1 MAERIVVINPNST
14 QAVTDAIDAALRP
27 WRMAGGPAIECVT
40 LAEGPPGIE
49 TQAQVEQVVQPI
61 CRLVRAREDAA
72 AFVIACFSDPGLH
85 AAREATARPVFGIAE
100 CGLLTALTQGERFG
114 IVAIL
119 ATSLPRHLRY
129 VRQLGLAARSAGD
142 LPLGLGVV
150 ELADEARS
158 LERMVEVGRRL
169 RDHLGADVLV
179 LGSAGMARYRAA
191 LAAALGV
198 PVVDPTQAAVTI
210 AIGAVRQAHE
220 GDDQCGLTARRP

>member
-1 MAERIVVINPNST
+1 MAERIVVINPNCT
-14 QAVTDAIDAALRP
+14 QAVTDAIDATLQP
-27 WRMAGGPAIECVT
+27 WRMVGGPVIECVT

-49 TQAQVEQVVQPI
+49 TQAHVEQVVRPI
-61 CRLVRAREDAA
+61 CRLVRARADAA

-85 AAREATARPVFGIAE
+85 AAREATEKPVFGIAE

-119 ATSLPRHLRY
+119 ETSLARHLRY
-129 VRQLGLAARSAGD
+129 VRQLGLAARFAGD

-150 ELADEARS
+150 ELADEART
-158 LERMVEVGRRL
+158 LDRMVEVGRRL
-169 RDHLGADVLV
+169 KHELGADVLV
-179 LGSAGMARYRAA
+179 LGCAGMARYRAA

-198 PVVDPTQAAVTI
+198 PVVDPTQAAVTL

-220 GDDQCGLTARRP
+220 GDG